1 MRERLICGKLLKAR
15 GLKGEIAVRASAD
28 EPERFLSLRT
38 CRAVTEEGECVRE
51 LRIVHASLSGNQ
63 VFLRFDGINSRE
75 EAEKLT
81 GLYLSIPRELALP
94 LGENSWYSCDLE
106 GSRVVDR
113 QRGLLGTV
121 AEISSNGVQD
131 LLRVCKNG
139 EPDIYIPVL
148 RRILKRV
155 DIAAGTLE
163 LELPDGL
170 YEVYREV
177 QEENTAREV

>member
-28 EPERFLSLRT
+28 EPLRFLSLRD
-38 CRAVTEEGECVRE
+38 CRAETENGECVRE
-51 LRIVHASLSGNQ
+51 LCIVHASVSGSQ
-63 VFLRFDGINSRE
+63 VYLRFEGINSRE

-81 GLYLSIPRELALP
+81 GLFLSIPRELALP
-94 LGENSWYSCDLE
+94 LGENSWYGCDLE
-106 GSRVVDR
+106 GCRVIDR
-113 QRGLLGTV
+113 QHGLLGSV
-121 AEISSNGVQD
+121 AEVSSNGMQD

-139 EPDIYIPVL
+139 EPDIYVPFL
-148 RRILKRV
+148 RKILKRV

-177 QEENTAREV
+177 QNGKEAP